1 MIKLI
6 KYIRDTKGR
15 SDHMSI
21 TPTKFIP
28 REMKT
33 TIIRVYSYQNKN
45 IQGVI
50 SNPFFKTDMV
60 FENMMQLITIIEYIS
75 NSLLHPQKTM
85 QLRQFSDNNGSA
97 EPLSFNFETTL
108 DFSDHNPLATF
119 ELEIIFRQNASW
131 QGNIV
136 YVEQNLSSAFR
147 SVLELFTLLDSV
159 LDTK

>member
-1 MIKLI
+1 
-6 KYIRDTKGR
+6 
-15 SDHMSI
+15 MSI

-33 TIIRVYSYQNKN
+33 TIISVYSYQDKN

-50 SNPFFKTDMV
+50 SNPFFKSDMV

-75 NSLLHPQKTM
+75 NSLLYPQKAM
-85 QLRQFSDNNGSA
+85 DLRQFSDNNVPA
-97 EPLSFNFETTL
+97 EPLSFNFETTS
-108 DFSDHNPLATF
+108 DFSNQNPLATF